1 MLRSTLKAL
10 AILGG
15 LLALAPTPARAAGEA
30 IVIPDTRFSFDGI
43 FGTYDRASAQRGFQ
57 VYKEVCS
64 ACHAMRLL
72 SYRNLR
78 ELGLTEQQV
87 AAIAAQVTVMD
98 GPNDEGQMFERPA
111 RPSDRFRS
119 PFPNQQAARAANNGA
134 YPVDLSVITKARLA
148 GADYVFAL
156 LTGYQDPPA
165 GVTMMD
171 GMNYNRYFPG
181 HQIAMAAPLNPDQ
194 VEFADG
200 TPATVEQMARD
211 VATFLAWAA
220 EPELEQRRAMGV
232 KVILFLTIL
241 GGLAYAAAGAA
252 PSIDPPVVAGPR
264 SSPGRLFLRAWR
276 RLRNP
281 ASFRT
286 ANPAARTPGDD
297 RQGA

>member
-1 MLRSTLKAL
+1 MFRTTLKAF

-15 LLALAPTPARAAGEA
+15 LLAVAPSPARAAGES
-30 IVIPDTRFSFDGI
+30 IPIPDTRFSFDGI
-43 FGTYDRASAQRGFQ
+43 FGTFDRASAQRGFQ
-57 VYKEVCS
+57 VYKEVCA

-78 ELGLTEQQV
+78 ELGLTEEQV
-87 AAIAAQVTVMD
+87 AAIAAQFTVVD

-111 RPSDRFRS
+111 RAADRFRR

-134 YPVDLSVITKARLA
+134 YPVDLSVITKARLN
-148 GADYVFAL
+148 GPDYVFAL
-156 LTGYQDPPA
+156 LTGYQDPPP

-194 VEFADG
+194 VEYADG

-211 VATFLAWAA
+211 VTTFLAWAA

-241 GGLAYAAAGAA
+241 GGLAYAVKRKVWA
-252 PSIDPPVVAGPR
+252 DVH
-264 SSPGRLFLRAWR
+264 
-276 RLRNP
+276 
-281 ASFRT
+281 
-286 ANPAARTPGDD
+286 
-297 RQGA
+297 